1 MNLEKEYLED
11 HQVKI
16 KVIVDDDVFEG
27 SKRKAAR
34 KIAKRTRIP
43 GFRPG
48 KAPYAVIAR
57 QVGEGAIIEEAVD
70 IVVNDIYPKVVDEA
84 EIEPFGPGT
93 LEEISNLEPLELEFL
108 IPLQAEVELGDYQ
121 SIRIDYE
128 PKEIGDE
135 DIDQVINNLR
145 ERQAII
151 EPVERAAEE
160 SDQVYIILE
169 AMPTGEDDQG
179 SKLIENRKLP
189 VIIASQDE
197 QDPDEWPFPGFSH
210 QLIGHTIGEIITLT
224 HTFPEDAPYESLR
237 DVEAELVV
245 EIDDIRARNLP
256 DLDDEF
262 AKSVGEY
269 ESIAELRAEIR
280 VELELQENQRYN
292 NEYDNRVIEEI
303 ISKAKITYPPQM
315 LEREID
321 NVINSLASDLAQ
333 QKLDMDLYLK
343 TRQLDMDGL
352 REEVTPVAVER
363 IQKSLIMLEISKAEE
378 IQIQPDEL
386 QTATNQTLGQISQS
400 LSEKDFK
407 AIMKDEGTTAN
418 IVNNVMYDM
427 ITARTAKRMRDIAR
441 GIPTLSEQE
450 LSTEADEEDIEENIS
465 EVSTTPDR
473 GPDSLAD
480 DPSEQEQNVDPESS
494 IAAAEEHSTTA
505 AETEKGN
512 VDIPEQDNEVDLP
525 AESPTVDVQTEK
537 N

>member
-1 MNLEKEYLED
+1 MQFLHNRSNIPCYNPAGLERIYFREDHTLNLEKEYLED

-179 SKLIENRKLP
+179 FGQIDKPE
-189 VIIASQDE
+189 
-197 QDPDEWPFPGFSH
+197 FPH
-210 QLIGHTIGEIITLT
+210 
-224 HTFPEDAPYESLR
+224 
-237 DVEAELVV
+237 
-245 EIDDIRARNLP
+245 
-256 DLDDEF
+256 
-262 AKSVGEY
+262 
-269 ESIAELRAEIR
+269 
-280 VELELQENQRYN
+280 
-292 NEYDNRVIEEI
+292 EEI
-303 ISKAKITYPPQM
+303 VKF
-315 LEREID
+315 E
-321 NVINSLASDLAQ
+321 V
-333 QKLDMDLYLK
+333 
-343 TRQLDMDGL
+343 QL
-352 REEVTPVAVER
+352 
-363 IQKSLIMLEISKAEE
+363 
-378 IQIQPDEL
+378 
-386 QTATNQTLGQISQS
+386 
-400 LSEKDFK
+400 F
-407 AIMKDEGTTAN
+407 
-418 IVNNVMYDM
+418 
-427 ITARTAKRMRDIAR
+427 
-441 GIPTLSEQE
+441 
-450 LSTEADEEDIEENIS
+450 
-465 EVSTTPDR
+465 
-473 GPDSLAD
+473 
-480 DPSEQEQNVDPESS
+480 
-494 IAAAEEHSTTA
+494 
-505 AETEKGN
+505 
-512 VDIPEQDNEVDLP
+512 
-525 AESPTVDVQTEK
+525 
-537 N
+537 